1 MKVKV
6 TFHYEDFTYMYMYAV
21 VGLVFDVNKSY
32 CSQSDE
38 SPCIMNNM
46 LMFKVLVYV
55 GLSLTEAPHFKI
67 LTELDPTVLSCYLMT
82 LYFVET
88 LLSQSIIE
96 NKNKM

>member
-1 MKVKV
+1 
-6 TFHYEDFTYMYMYAV
+6 
-21 VGLVFDVNKSY
+21 
-32 CSQSDE
+32 
-38 SPCIMNNM
+38 
-46 LMFKVLVYV
+46 MFKVLVYV